1 MIEIIPSILVETEK
15 ELLADIAAV
24 SSVVNMVQIDI
35 ADGVFVPN
43 KTWAADGD
51 VECISETVEIDI
63 ELHLMV
69 ADPLL
74 HARRWE
80 YVPQVKRV
88 FVHYESDPEHIGD
101 VLAAIHSYGW
111 EVGLVLNPETS
122 IEVID
127 SIAEEIDALMCMG
140 VVPGS
145 QGQALLPKV
154 LEKIS
159 AARAKWPAVFLSLDG
174 GVNEQTLPDI
184 IKTNLNTIC
193 PGSAVFGND
202 REPEENVRRMREVIH
217 RLTDRR

>member
-15 ELLADIAAV
+15 ELLANIAAV

-43 KTWAADGD
+43 TTWAADGD
-51 VECISETVEIDI
+51 VEIISETVEIDI

-88 FVHYESDPEHIGD
+88 LVHYESDPEHIGD
-101 VLAAIHSYGW
+101 ILAAIRSYGW
-111 EVGLVLNPETS
+111 NVGLVVNPNTS
-122 IEVID
+122 IDVVKNVT
-127 SIAEEIDALMCMG
+127 EEIDALMCMG
-140 VVPGS
+140 VVPGK
-145 QGQALLPKV
+145 QGQTFLPEV
-154 LEKIS
+154 LGKIS

-174 GVNEQTLPDI
+174 GVNEETLPYI
-184 IKTNLNTIC
+184 IKTNLSAIC

-202 REPEENVRRMREVIH
+202 REPKENVRRMRDIIH
-217 RLTDRR
+217 RLTNM